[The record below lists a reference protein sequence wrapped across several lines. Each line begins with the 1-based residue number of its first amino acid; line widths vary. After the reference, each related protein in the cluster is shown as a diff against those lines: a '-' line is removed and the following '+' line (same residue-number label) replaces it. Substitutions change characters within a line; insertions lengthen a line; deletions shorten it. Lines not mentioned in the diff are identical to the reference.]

1 MKLENSDNLLLFV
14 THAGKEQ
21 SIILLK
27 SVLLQLIKTALSEI
41 DFYKK
46 VYIYFLMKAKTSL
59 NKWFPFNVIN
69 GLWLLPKL
77 SKYDVINLYV
87 YVRLQY
93 ICRTLPK

>member
-27 SVLLQLIKTALSEI
+27 SVLLQLTKTALSEI

-46 VYIYFLMKAKTSL
+46 VYIYFFMKAKTSL
-59 NKWFPFNVIN
+59 NK
-69 GLWLLPKL
+69 
-77 SKYDVINLYV
+77 
-87 YVRLQY
+87 
-93 ICRTLPK
+93 